1 MTASQVPVQRDN
13 FARTLEAARRKLRE
27 TIEKHPDGLP
37 APADALWRRGFFA
50 GMLWIVAGRLQ
61 SEHDP
66 DSPWWIEQAIRY
78 SKPLAEMEGEGLGFA
93 LLPSCCRWA
102 EVTRDPIAEQVT
114 VQAARRLTSRLPH
127 QEPGIA
133 SLMDAILVFHASA
146 ISGDAELRAAASAHS
161 LAARRL
167 LVRGD
172 GSLCGSSDSARDLA
186 WAIYAFGAAYQ
197 FTRDPRFLGASES
210 CAAYFLETLPANGL
224 PEDTAAGAIAA
235 SALLQ
240 LSLLAADSA
249 KARFYAFAA
258 RQFLNTLENRQLAD
272 AGESVIWEDYYFLDA
287 ISRCA
292 GLEDAPALY
301 GGRNGIPLW
310 LPKAPEEPVAE
321 PTPPA
326 PEPEKAAEEPGR
338 TKVRALTFLLAPVIF
353 FLLIDLVFFRSNF
366 YTRFIEP
373 ESSEGTF
380 EGAFEHEGTRPRVRD
395 KEVIILGSS
404 RIAEGF
410 SAKRVNQLEPKNG
423 YWFVNGAVS
432 GAGARCMYYMVRD
445 IDPRRNRY
453 RALVMTIDD
462 YTDPDDLEDYA
473 DRVEDLYSVIA
484 RLGFGDVFPFMQ
496 SYTTRKAKWAV
507 LSGGLLKSI
516 VYQRDL
522 QEFLDHPSDRL
533 DKVNL
538 YRGHRYD
545 WAYDYGGSDQSL
557 AGTTVDWSTKTI
569 TFPPSVPAPL
579 QDYLRPRLIINAPQN
594 GRVRAFQVR
603 WLGAIADLYRNSKT
617 RLIFIQAPRT
627 PLPRPVSLA
636 NWDWTTVDVLAKRP
650 WVTVVDRHTFENFER
665 PEFFSD
671 HAHLNSEGQ
680 KLFSPALAVTVKSIL
695 EPASAGTG
703 AH

>member
-1 MTASQVPVQRDN
+1 LIATQGSGSRDI
-13 FARTLEAARRKLRE
+13 FARTLETAHRKLRE
-27 TIEKHPDGLP
+27 TIEKHPDAPP
-37 APADALWRRGFFA
+37 AHIDALWRRGFFP

-61 SEHDP
+61 SEHAP
-66 DSPWWIEQAIRY
+66 PSQTEAQTEAAWWLDQAIRY
-78 SKPLAEMEGEGLGFA
+78 SKPLAELDGDGLGFA
-93 LLPSCCRWA
+93 LLPSVCRWA
-102 EVTRDPIAEQVT
+102 EVTRDPAAEQAV
-114 VQAARRLTSRLPH
+114 VQAAHRLMSRLPR
-127 QEPGIA
+127 QEPTVS
-133 SLMDAILVFHASA
+133 SLMDAILLFHASA
-146 ISGDAELRAAASAHS
+146 ISGDRELRDVASAHT

-167 LVRGD
+167 LLRGD
-172 GSLCGSSDSARDLA
+172 GSLAVNPDSARDLA
-186 WAIYAFGAAYQ
+186 LAVYGFGAACQ

-210 CAAYFLETLPANGL
+210 CAAYFLETLPVSGF

-240 LSLLAADSA
+240 LSHLAADSA
-249 KARFYAFAA
+249 KARFYTLAA
-258 RQFLNTLENRQLAD
+258 RQFMVALENRYLAE
-272 AGESVIWEDYYFLDA
+272 AGESVVWEDYFFLDA
-287 ISRCA
+287 ISHCD
-292 GLEDAPALY
+292 GLAAVPSMNLQVEDVLA
-301 GGRNGIPLW
+301 
-310 LPKAPEEPVAE
+310 AE
-321 PTPPA
+321 PTRPA
-326 PEPEKAAEEPGR
+326 PEPEKAPEEPGR
-338 TKVRALTFLLAPVIF
+338 KRVRALTFLLAPIIF
-353 FLLIDLVFFRSNF
+353 YLLVDLAFFRSNF

-380 EGAFEHEGTRPRVRD
+380 EGAYEHESTRPRVRD
-395 KEVIILGSS
+395 KEVIVLGSS

-445 IDPRRNRY
+445 IDPHRNRY
-453 RALVMTIDD
+453 KALVLTIDD

-473 DRVEDLYSVIA
+473 DRVEDLYSVAA
-484 RLGFGDVFPFMQ
+484 RLGFSDVFPFMQ
-496 SYTTRKAKWAV
+496 SYTTSKSKWAV
-507 LSGGLLKSI
+507 LSGGLIKSI

-522 QEFLDHPSDRL
+522 QEFMDHPSDRL
-533 DKVNL
+533 DKAAL

-569 TFPPSVPAPL
+569 TFPPKVPKPL

-617 RLIFIQAPRT
+617 RVIFIQAPRS

-636 NWDWTTVDVLAKRP
+636 HWDWTTVDVLAKRP

-665 PEFFSD
+665 PELFSD

-680 KLFSPALAVTVKSIL
+680 KLFSPALAATVKSIL
-695 EPASAGTG
+695 EPGPPATAK
-703 AH
+703 